1 MYMHVGIYVRIVSI
15 QCFCQIKDG
24 GVHQWYMMFG
34 QLCSTTCTCSIVKQ
48 CISTLTLKLKDGK
61 AILSSGGVW
70 GVTWKNNK
78 YIYTL

>member
-1 MYMHVGIYVRIVSI
+1 MYVGIYVRIVSI